1 LRSVSYWSFMQAYE
15 NQLQDPPGDG
25 GQDASAQRR
34 VTMAGIFRVPD
45 AMWER
50 IEPLIPPPAKVHRFG
65 GGARRIPDRVVFD
78 AIFFVLRTG
87 CQWHALDVSG
97 ICSGATA
104 HRRFQEWEQA
114 GLFDALWVAA
124 LEDYDRQVGLDWSWL
139 SIDGSM
145 GKARWEAGVRA
156 RTRPIAAS
164 SGSSA
169 A

>member
-1 LRSVSYWSFMQAYE
+1 MEPAADDETAVR
-15 NQLQDPPGDG
+15 P
-25 GQDASAQRR
+25 
-34 VTMAGIFRVPD
+34 VTMAGVFRVAD

-50 IEPLIPPPAKVHRFG
+50 IAPLIPAPAKVHRFG
-65 GGARRIPDRVVFD
+65 GGARRVPDRVVLD

-87 CQWHALDVSG
+87 AQWHALDATG
-97 ICSGATA
+97 ICSGSTA

-114 GLFDALWVAA
+114 GLFDAMWAVALA
-124 LEDYDRQVGLDWSWL
+124 DYDAGVGLDWSFM

-145 GKARWEAGVRA
+145 GKARWEAEVRA

-164 SGSSA
+164 LASNA

>member
-1 LRSVSYWSFMQAYE
+1 MGCMQDYVDPEAGSSVAVEERES
-15 NQLQDPPGDG
+15 DP
-25 GQDASAQRR
+25 RR
-34 VTMAGIFRVPD
+34 VTMAGIFRIPD

-50 IEPLIPPPAKVHRFG
+50 IEPLIPAPGKVHPFG
-65 GGARRIPDRVVFD
+65 GGASRIPDRVVFD

-87 CQWHALDVSG
+87 CQWRALNAAG
-97 ICSGATA
+97 ICSSSTA

-114 GLFDALWVAA
+114 GFFDALWVAA
-124 LEDYDRQVGLDWSWL
+124 LRDYDEEVGIDWSFM

-145 GKARWEAGVRA
+145 GKARWEAAVRA
-156 RTRPIAAS
+156 RTRPTGRS